1 MFGFELGVRVPSG
14 SPRGFR
20 LGRLSRSV
28 SFRDVSKRRAEFAE
42 DAERVDRVFDRRGFR
57 RRLRRARDGRGGG
70 DGFGPEPPVR
80 ATPVGARGET
90 TKVGDGVGELEP
102 GVRTRARRGT
112 YRVPRLLDVAAQT
125 RRESAREHLIAPPQ
139 GGVFRMRQ
147 PRERVQRRAKR
158 RGRVRPSV
166 STRARERRFQSR
178 ERRARH
184 RRVRT
189 HIGGDAERL
198 DDGSRIH
205 VPRLDREFLRHRQTK
220 IVAHGR
226 RRVDAERVAPRESQS
241 QRRSGRARS
250 FPRRIGRHRR
260 EHPRLRRVSGAGRER
275 ACFACFAFFAFFAG
289 RVVVVRASNRRAER
303 LQLRVGGVGEVRDGG
318 VEERPHRLGGNLK
331 GIPVDGAKLGVLLE
345 HRQRRRR
352 VRRGRRRRRRAGR
365 AFFVSARVP
374 FVVAATPGD
383 EFARGVVERGDEFA
397 RGRLRERRPGSLA
410 EIPGDAREERRVPSP
425 ERRDVPR
432 RRRE

>member
-1 MFGFELGVRVPSG
+1 MFGFEPGVRVPSG
-14 SPRGFR
+14 SPRAR

-28 SFRDVSKRRAEFAE
+28 SFRDVSKRRAEVAE
-42 DAERVDRVFDRRGFR
+42 DAERVNRVFDRRGFR

-70 DGFGPEPPVR
+70 DGFGPEPPVG

-250 FPRRIGRHRR
+250 FPRRIGRHRL

-275 ACFACFAFFAFFAG
+275 AFFAS
-289 RVVVVRASNRRAER
+289 RVFVVRASNRRAER

-318 VEERPHRLGGNLK
+318 VEERPRRLGGNLK
-331 GIPVDGAKLGVLLE
+331 GISVDGAKLGVLLE

-352 VRRGRRRRRRAGR
+352 VRTRRMPSRRV
-365 AFFVSARVP
+365 FVSARVP
-374 FVVAATPGD
+374 FVIAATPGD
-383 EFARGVVERGDEFA
+383 EFARGVIERGDEFA

-425 ERRDVPR
+425 KRRDVPR